1 MCCSVKLRLEKMR
14 LNVAGIACDFFVMAF
29 VAAKMP
35 FVCIS
40 RKLKDILIFMKKNKK
55 ESVEFIE
62 EELLSASPAECGKLL
77 KKLVKQKFKNK

>member
-29 VAAKMP
+29 VAAKTSHG
-35 FVCIS
+35 CIS
-40 RKLKDILIFMKKNKK
+40 RELKDILIFMKKNKK

-62 EELLSASPAECGKLL
+62 EELFSASPAECGKLL